1 MRIGDSYRFPQ
12 PVGLHWEQLSGG
24 AMQLSKVFSEQYIRV
39 GLKSKNKHDLFEE
52 LVHALEEREDIDVDD
67 VLRTLWSREEM
78 LNTRIAP
85 GIAIPHT
92 QVKHIQ
98 RTMGILGI
106 SPGGIDYDVH
116 DGEKIR
122 IVVMLIDDESA
133 TIEHLDTLRNFA
145 ILAKNPRFVQK
156 VLECQ
161 SPREVYDTIVK
172 FESMLR

>member
-1 MRIGDSYRFPQ
+1 
-12 PVGLHWEQLSGG
+12 
-24 AMQLSKVFSEQYIRV
+24 MQLSKVFSEQYIRV
-39 GLKSKNKHDLFEE
+39 GLKSRTKRELFEE
-52 LVHALEEREDIDVDD
+52 LVHALEEREDIDVDEI
-67 VLRTLWSREEM
+67 LRTLWTREEM

-106 SPGGIDYDVH
+106 SAEGVDYDVY

-122 IVVMLIDDESA
+122 LVVMLVDDESA

-145 ILAKNPRFVQK
+145 ILAKNTRFVQQ
-156 VLECQ
+156 VLDCKTAK
-161 SPREVYDTIVK
+161 EVFETIVK
-172 FESMLR
+172 FESMQR